1 MSNKH
6 VVLVGAGV
14 MSSTLAM
21 LIKRLEP
28 GWDITILERED
39 AAAEESYIVWNNA
52 GTGHEARCE
61 LNHTPERE
69 DETIHTDKA
78 LEIYNQFQVSKQF
91 WSDLI
96 TNGYM
101 STPEDFIRPL
111 PHVSFVQGQ
120 KNIDFLSKR
129 YNKISKLPAFE
140 NMEYTEDAKT
150 IKRWSP
156 L

>member
-39 AAAEESYIVWNNA
+39 AAAEESSNVWNNA
-52 GTGHEARCE
+52 GTGHEALCE
-61 LNHTPERE
+61 LNYTPEGE
-69 DETIHTDKA
+69 DGTIHTDKA
-78 LEIYNQFQVSKQF
+78 LEIYNQFQVSTQF
-91 WSDLI
+91 GSDLVK
-96 TNGYM
+96 NVYM
-101 STPEDFIRPL
+101 TTQENLISPFQNI
-111 PHVSFVQGQ
+111 SFVKGK
-120 KNIDFLSKR
+120 KNIDFLLKR

-150 IKRWSP
+150 I
-156 L
+156 